1 MRLQLLA
8 ITVTRTIISTGFR
21 LVYPF
26 LPVLARGV
34 GVEPQAIVLAITA
47 RSGLG
52 LASPILGSLGDL
64 RGRRLAILVGVGIFA
79 GGMVLVGIWPIY
91 VALFIAILATGLSKI
106 VLDPA
111 QYAYLGDRV
120 AFERR
125 GTAMALVELSWS
137 LAFLVGIPLVG
148 LMIAA
153 WGWQSPYPILAGVA
167 LLGGAWL
174 WRSLPA
180 DRPPESSGPK
190 LLDRFKSILARRSAV
205 VLLGV
210 SLLMAAGNE
219 VVSIVFGLWFEEAFA
234 LSVAAL
240 GAASA
245 IIGLAELSGEGL
257 VAGIADRIG
266 KKRSVAIGLLLTT
279 LASLALP
286 VLGQTFLG
294 ALLGLFFFYLFFE
307 ITIVSSLPLMT
318 EQTPTSRSTLMATNI
333 AAISLGRILGALAG
347 GPLFSIGLGAN
358 GAVSAIL
365 NLLALGL
372 LLAFVRER
380 GERVAVAP

>member
-1 MRLQLLA
+1 LRLQLIA
-8 ITVTRTIISTGFR
+8 ITLTRTVINTGAR

-47 RSGLG
+47 RSSLG
-52 LASPILGSLGDL
+52 LASPVLGSFGDL
-64 RGRRLAILVGVGIFA
+64 RGRKLAILGGVGIFA
-79 GGMVLVGIWPIY
+79 GGMVLVGIWPVY

-125 GTAMALVELSWS
+125 GTPMALAELSWS
-137 LAFLVGIPLVG
+137 VAFLVGIPLVG

-153 WGWQSPYPILAGVA
+153 WGWQSPFPILAGVA
-167 LLGGAWL
+167 VLGGVWL

-180 DRPPESSGPK
+180 DRPTEASGPS
-190 LLDRFKSILARRSAV
+190 LLDRFKSILVRRSAV
-205 VLLGV
+205 AALGV
-210 SLLMAAGNE
+210 SVLMAAGNE
-219 VVSIVFGLWFEEAFA
+219 VVSIVFGLWFEDAFA

-245 IIGLAELSGEGL
+245 VIGFAELSGEGL

-279 LASLALP
+279 FAALALP
-286 VLGQTFLG
+286 ILGRTLSG
-294 ALLGLFFFYLFFE
+294 ALVGVFIFYLFFE

-318 EQTPTSRSTLMATNI
+318 EQSPTSRSTLMATNI
-333 AAISLGRILGALAG
+333 AAISLGRSLGALAG
-347 GPLFSIGLGAN
+347 APLFSIGLAAN
-358 GAVSAIL
+358 GAVSAVL

-372 LLAFVRER
+372 LLALVRER
-380 GERVAVAP
+380 GEVVAVTP

>member
-266 KKRSVAIGLLLTT
+266 KKRSVAIGLLLTI

-286 VLGQTFLG
+286 VLGQTLLG

-333 AAISLGRILGALAG
+333 AAISLGRSLGALAG

>member
-52 LASPILGSLGDL
+52 LASPILGSLCDL

-286 VLGQTFLG
+286 VLGQTLLG

>member
-266 KKRSVAIGLLLTT
+266 KKRSVAIGLLLTI

-286 VLGQTFLG
+286 VLGQTLLG

>member
-286 VLGQTFLG
+286 VLGQTLLG

>member
-286 VLGQTFLG
+286 VLGQTLLG

-333 AAISLGRILGALAG
+333 AAISLGRSLGALAG

>member
-1 MRLQLLA
+1 MRLQLIA
-8 ITVTRTIISTGFR
+8 ITLTRTVINTGAR

-47 RSGLG
+47 RSSLG
-52 LASPILGSLGDL
+52 LASPVLGSFGDL
-64 RGRRLAILVGVGIFA
+64 RGRKLAILGGVGIFA
-79 GGMVLVGIWPIY
+79 GGMVLVGIWPVY

-125 GTAMALVELSWS
+125 GTPMALAELSWS
-137 LAFLVGIPLVG
+137 VAFLVGIPLVG

-153 WGWQSPYPILAGVA
+153 WGWQSPFPILAGVA
-167 LLGGAWL
+167 VLGGVWL

-180 DRPPESSGPK
+180 DRPTEASGPS
-190 LLDRFKSILARRSAV
+190 LLDRFKSILVRRSAV
-205 VLLGV
+205 AALGV
-210 SLLMAAGNE
+210 SVLMAAGNE
-219 VVSIVFGLWFEEAFA
+219 VVSIVFGLWFEDAFA

-245 IIGLAELSGEGL
+245 VIGFAELSGEGL

-279 LASLALP
+279 FAALALP
-286 VLGQTFLG
+286 ILGRTLSG
-294 ALLGLFFFYLFFE
+294 ALVGVFIFYLFFE

-318 EQTPTSRSTLMATNI
+318 EQSPTSRSTLMATNI
-333 AAISLGRILGALAG
+333 AAISLGRSLGALAG
-347 GPLFSIGLGAN
+347 APLFSIGLAAN
-358 GAVSAIL
+358 GAVSAVL

-372 LLAFVRER
+372 LLALVRER
-380 GERVAVAP
+380 GEVVAVTP

>member
-8 ITVTRTIISTGFR
+8 ITVTRTVINTGYR
-21 LVYPF
+21 MVYPF

-34 GVEPQAIVLAITA
+34 GVEPQAIVLAVTA

-52 LASPILGSLGDL
+52 LVSPVLGSFGDL
-64 RGRRLAILVGVGIFA
+64 RGRTLAILVGVSIFA

-91 VALFIAILATGLSKI
+91 IALFIAILATGLSKI

-111 QYAYLGDRV
+111 QYAYVGDRV

-125 GTAMALVELSWS
+125 GRQMALVEMSWS
-137 LAFLVGIPLVG
+137 GAFLVGIPLVG

-153 WGWQSPYPILAGVA
+153 WGWKSPFPILAGLAV
-167 LLGGAWL
+167 LGGIWL

-180 DRPPESSGPK
+180 DRPAESSRPS
-190 LLDRFKSILARRSAV
+190 LLAGFNSILVRRSAV
-205 VLLGV
+205 ATLGV

-219 VVSIVFGLWFEEAFA
+219 VISIVYGLWFEEDFA

-245 IIGLAELSGEGL
+245 VIGLAELSGEGL
-257 VAGIADRIG
+257 VAGLADRIG
-266 KKRSVAIGLLLTT
+266 KKRSVAIGLLLTA

-286 VLGQTFLG
+286 VLGRTLPG
-294 ALLGLFFFYLFFE
+294 ALLAVFALYLAFE
-307 ITIVSSLPLMT
+307 FTIVSSLPLMT
-318 EQTPTSRSTLMATNI
+318 EQTPRARSTLMATNI
-333 AAISLGRILGALAG
+333 AAFSLGRSLGALAG
-347 GPLFSIGLGAN
+347 GPLFAVGLVAN

-380 GERVAVAP
+380 GEVVAVAP

>member
-34 GVEPQAIVLAITA
+34 GVEPHAIVLAITA

-286 VLGQTFLG
+286 VLGQTLLG

-333 AAISLGRILGALAG
+333 AAISLGRSLVALAG

>member
-286 VLGQTFLG
+286 VLGQTLLG

-333 AAISLGRILGALAG
+333 AAFSLGRSLGALAG

>member
-106 VLDPA
+106 VLDSA

-286 VLGQTFLG
+286 VLGQTLLG

>member
-1 MRLQLLA
+1 MRLQLFA
-8 ITVTRTIISTGFR
+8 IILTRTVINTGAR
-21 LVYPF
+21 MVYPF

-34 GVEPQAIVLAITA
+34 GVEPQAIVWAITA

-52 LASPILGSLGDL
+52 LASPILGSFGDL
-64 RGRRLAILVGVGIFA
+64 HGRRLAILGGVGIFA

-91 VALFIAILATGLSKI
+91 VALFVAILATGLSKI

-125 GTAMALVELSWS
+125 GTPMALVELSWS
-137 LAFLVGIPLVG
+137 VAFLVGIPLVG
-148 LMIAA
+148 LAIAA
-153 WGWQSPYPILAGVA
+153 WGWQSPFPILAGLAV
-167 LLGGAWL
+167 LGGAWL

-180 DRPPESSGPK
+180 DRPPVSSGPK
-190 LLDRFKSILARRSAV
+190 LLDRFKSILARRSAM

-210 SLLMAAGNE
+210 SLLMAAGIE
-219 VVSIVFGLWFEEAFA
+219 VVSIVIGLWFEEAFA

-245 IIGLAELSGEGL
+245 IIGLAELGGEGL

-266 KKRSVAIGLLLTT
+266 KKRSVAIGLLLT
-279 LASLALP
+279 AFAALALP
-286 VLGQTFLG
+286 VLGRTLPG
-294 ALLGLFFFYLFFE
+294 ALVGVFFLYLFFE
-307 ITIVSSLPLMT
+307 FTIVSSLPLMT
-318 EQTPTSRSTLMATNI
+318 EQTPSSRATLMATNL
-333 AAISLGRILGALAG
+333 AAFSLGRSLGALAG
-347 GPLFSIGLGAN
+347 GPLFSIGLGAS

-380 GERVAVAP
+380 GERVTVAP